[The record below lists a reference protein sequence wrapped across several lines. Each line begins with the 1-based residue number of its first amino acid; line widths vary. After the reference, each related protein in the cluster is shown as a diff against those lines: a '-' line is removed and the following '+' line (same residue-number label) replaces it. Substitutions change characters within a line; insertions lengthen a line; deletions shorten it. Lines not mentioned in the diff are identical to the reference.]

1 MRQEENSLFL
11 AFGDLPLHPLTVH
24 FAVALLP
31 LIAIGL
37 VIALF
42 SSKIRP
48 KLLLPLTIASGLMI
62 PVTFIA
68 KESGEALAYVVG
80 NPSTHEELGEL
91 LVPAS
96 IGLFAISALATFA
109 HRRSWKPL
117 VFRTIATLAA
127 LVAVG
132 VGGLTVAVG
141 HSGAEATW
149 AGKLDSNATA
159 VVDPT
164 VEPDPS
170 VTGTMLL
177 TAAEDAKHSTASD
190 CWSVVDGN
198 VFDLTSYVKNHP
210 GGQSVIEAIC
220 GNDGTFGFSNQHGT
234 QSKPNQTLDS
244 FLLGPLGSATAAQE
258 PQASAT
264 QAPTS
269 GEIAGADVAKHN
281 SSTDCWTAIESIV
294 YDLTS
299 YVRDHPGG
307 AQNITALCGLDA
319 TNVFA
324 SQHGF
329 NGAPANVLSSFAI
342 GTLSSTQGLSPVQG
356 LTYGEG
362 EDDD

>member
-1 MRQEENSLFL
+1 MDHVENSLFL

-31 LIAIGL
+31 LITTGL

-42 SSKIRP
+42 SSKLRP
-48 KLLLPLTIASGLMI
+48 KLLLPLAIASGSMI
-62 PVTFIA
+62 PIAFLA

-80 NPSTHEELGEL
+80 NPSTHAELGEL

-96 IGLFAISALATFA
+96 IGLFAVSALATIAFL
-109 HRRSWKPL
+109 RSWKPL
-117 VFRTIATLAA
+117 VFRSISAFAA
-127 LVAVG
+127 LVAIG

-149 AGKLDSNATA
+149 AGKLDSNATV

-164 VEPDPS
+164 VAPDPS
-170 VTGTMLL
+170 RTDTTLL
-177 TAAEDAKHSTASD
+177 TVDEVAKHNSASD

-198 VFDLTSYVKNHP
+198 VYDLTSYVKNHP

-220 GNDGTFGFSNQHGT
+220 GKDGTFGFSNQHGSE
-234 QSKPNQTLDS
+234 SKPNQMLDS
-244 FLLGPLGSATAAQE
+244 LLLGSLAPAIETKE
-258 PQASAT
+258 PQASET
-264 QAPTS
+264 TAP
-269 GEIAGADVAKHN
+269 AGGQITGTEVAKHN
-281 SSTDCWTAIESIV
+281 SSTDCWTAIESTV

-319 TNVFA
+319 TSVFA

-356 LTYGEG
+356 LSYGEG
-362 EDDD
+362 DDDD